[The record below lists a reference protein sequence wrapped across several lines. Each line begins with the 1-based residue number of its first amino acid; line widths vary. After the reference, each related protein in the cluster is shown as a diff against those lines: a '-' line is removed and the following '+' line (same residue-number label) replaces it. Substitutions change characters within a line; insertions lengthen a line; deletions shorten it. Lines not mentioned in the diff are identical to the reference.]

1 MAGKKI
7 DAFAGLRGYAIILV
21 FLSHYSFGA
30 NSKGLNITNW
40 LGALGVEVF
49 IILSGFLLMENHGNT
64 MFEFKP
70 YYIRKVKK
78 FYPLH
83 FIMLLMAIPFS
94 VKPLLGLDIEKW
106 IALFSQV
113 MLVQTWFPKPDIY
126 FSFNGV
132 AWYLSLTVFFIAV
145 SPLTVKIWNKLTMR
159 SSVIMMAGIAAAE
172 IILCVVFRKS
182 AFAHWILYVAPFV
195 RILDFFMGGGVL
207 EYGTNLP

>member
-172 IILCVVFRKS
+172 IILCVVRDLARLS
-182 AFAHWILYVAPFV
+182 
-195 RILDFFMGGGVL
+195 
-207 EYGTNLP
+207 T